1 MKTFLLYALLLLFVK
16 GFSQN
21 SNEGNFFNDFNFI
34 IHLANNKLFTEAES
48 EKARLFANDALPQR
62 YRDSVNYFLGLA
74 YYKDKMLP
82 LARQSLLNVS
92 DETFL
97 FYNARYTAGSID
109 AENGTPD
116 SALQNYLSIPPSTNS
131 HLNEL
136 KTFEIAGIY
145 LLKKDRAKFD
155 SIAAVQDFKN
165 PMIAEEFAN
174 FRKYAERDKN
184 IKRKSPFLAGTLS
197 AVVPGLGKVYAGNN
211 GQALASFLTC
221 GLMAAVAG
229 ENYYRLGITHPQT
242 IFFTGLFGFFYIG
255 NIWGS
260 ALSVQLV
267 KIEQQLEN
275 KHNILV
281 GLQLPVHRF
290 FN

>member
-1 MKTFLLYALLLLFVK
+1 MRFALLYALLLLLAR
-16 GFSQN
+16 GNSQT
-21 SNEGNFFNDFNFI
+21 SRQGDFFNDFNFI
-34 IHLANNKLFTEAES
+34 IHLTNNKLFTEAES
-48 EKARLFANDALPQR
+48 EKARLFANGVLPQR

-82 LARQSLLNVS
+82 LARQSLLKVS

-97 FYNARYTAGSID
+97 FYNARYVAGNID
-109 AENGTPD
+109 AGNTPD
-116 SALQNYLSIPPSTNS
+116 SALQNFLSIPPSTNPE
-131 HLNEL
+131 LNEL
-136 KTFEIAGIY
+136 NTFEIAGIY
-145 LLKKDRAKFD
+145 LLKKDHVKFD
-155 SIAAVQDFKN
+155 SIATVQDFKN
-165 PMIAEEFAN
+165 PVIVEEFAN
-174 FRKYAERDKN
+174 LRKYAERDRK

-197 AVVPGLGKVYAGNN
+197 AMVPGLGKVYAGNN

-242 IFFTGLFGFFYIG
+242 IFFSGLFGFFYLG

-260 ALSVQLV
+260 AISVQLV
-267 KIEQQLEN
+267 KIEQQFEN